1 MPMIYSAVFNMEM
14 NLKKQDSVIADKRK
28 IPVLDLVTSYK
39 RKIPVLALATKE
51 RYLYLLW

>member
-28 IPVLDLVTSYK
+28 M
-39 RKIPVLALATKE
+39 PVLALEIKD
-51 RYLYLLW
+51 RYLHLLW